1 MQRSFAGFCL
11 LLIAFSAPAMAQTV
25 IHRCI
30 GANGNP
36 VFTDQPCA
44 ALQATRVNPAP
55 TTTTSQSYQPP
66 PILCAAT
73 VAQLQQG
80 VTEAFAHHDA
90 NRMAG
95 LMLWNGY
102 GSSAAT
108 ADIRSLANLMRQTLL
123 DINLSA
129 TSGAVNNDLPPP
141 AESGGSPI
149 APVPLTASS
158 QLVLHTVGNDGPGGP
173 NEQRLDVVR
182 QAGCLWLRN
191 PD

>member
-1 MQRSFAGFCL
+1 
-11 LLIAFSAPAMAQTV
+11 MAQTV

-55 TTTTSQSYQPP
+55 TTTASQPGQPP
-66 PILCAAT
+66 PIMCAAT
-73 VAQLQQG
+73 VAQLRQS
-80 VTEAFAHHDA
+80 VVEAFAHHDA

-102 GSSAAT
+102 SGGAAV
-108 ADIRSLANLMRQTLL
+108 ADIRSLASLMRQPLL
-123 DINLSA
+123 DINLAA
-129 TSGAVNNDLPPP
+129 TSGALHDDLPPP
-141 AESGGSPI
+141 ANTSSSAGPN
-149 APVPLTASS
+149 APATLTAGS
-158 QLVLHTVGNDGPGGP
+158 QLVLHTVGNGGNEGPG
-173 NEQRLDVVR
+173 ELRLDIVH